1 MYLWITTHFDGAEM
15 QREAKQAVLLAA
27 GLATV
32 ASLGA
37 AYAAW
42 KLVKTTRGK

>member
-1 MYLWITTHFDGAEM
+1 MLIAPLLSLPE
-15 QREAKQAVLLAA
+15 AVLLAA
-27 GLATV
+27 GLVTV